1 MENNKTR
8 ALRYAFPRTLPVL
21 AGYLFLGAAYGI
33 VMETSGFG
41 IWWAVGMSVFVYA
54 GSLQYLG
61 VTLLAGA
68 VNPLYALLMALM
80 LNARHLFY
88 GLSMLKKYRDV
99 KRWKGYLIFALTDET
114 FSVLCNEEP
123 PEGVDREW
131 VYLWVSLLDQGYW
144 IAGTVAGS
152 LLGSLLTFNTAGL
165 DFALTALFVVI
176 FVDQWTSVKN
186 HSAALTGIL
195 ASVACVIL
203 FGQDGFIIPAMGLI
217 LMVLM
222 MNYRRGREEGMC

>member
-131 VYLWVSLLDQGYW
+131 VFLWVSLLDQGYW